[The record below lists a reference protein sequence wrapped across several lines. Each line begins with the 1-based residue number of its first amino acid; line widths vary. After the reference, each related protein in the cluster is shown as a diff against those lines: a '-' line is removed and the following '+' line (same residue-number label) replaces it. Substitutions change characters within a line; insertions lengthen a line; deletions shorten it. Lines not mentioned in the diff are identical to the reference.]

1 MIKHLLYNFR
11 VVINNHS
18 VLKALKE
25 AICSVLLLVIVLPS
39 IIYAGKDYYSKQ
51 ENKLRCCTYDQQ
63 FCYPLV
69 KSKCIKKEKF
79 RYQNPDILQKK
90 IQLLESSAKQAW
102 NNAQNHQFSSNIEKL
117 NAVTNAGTQT
127 REIISL
133 SEQLKKALVNEGKA
147 RWAAFE
153 ESSKTGKGKIRNRKD
168 KDFQQHSSLL
178 NEQRAALKLAQE
190 FGNKASGQY
199 KIIKASARDLVV
211 VAGLDFWNAL
221 LLYKKI
227 DEELDS
233 KVRNDA
239 DKKSILIAKKKVLYE
254 IEKVLK
260 AFVEG
265 RDMYNT
271 FMEWVIDYSGLTEE
285 KEKNAIEFLLQ
296 NRSYN
301 TVRRSASFET
311 TLKAV
316 IEIYKN
322 GDFINGLKL
331 QNESVKTDIAKI
343 EHSIRVAE
351 DEMRRK
357 QEEEKAKK
365 LLELQNKLKKAKEEV
380 DAAKDKFKEKQTQA
394 REAHDQA
401 SASGDLEDKIE
412 ALNKKKKEYE
422 AAKKYKEALDKAID
436 IGNNNPDLVRERDSL
451 GNDIDNLSQSIDQMT
466 DDVNIDKEIY
476 KQQFE
481 EDKNSSVSANCDF
494 SQYRSISP
502 ESSVFTLASFVYQN
516 INFKCG
522 NVCNTED
529 KGFNLCLKVKKSDLC
544 RDCIP
549 IYIGPQSEFKSIR
562 KLFDTSGVKKGRR
575 DPILVTENAVKNIG
589 FKVEHTDKI
598 SCLKIKTSY
607 GDIPIVCKNIST
619 DIDLIPQARSNNRIC
634 SLSTTKSRVPF
645 NFSGRA
651 IGCLKEALDKMFYAD
666 SITHDQVSSASILKP
681 LSSFQRGMTLTVKA
695 ALMLYIIFF
704 GIKMIFVE
712 RFFSLERLVT
722 GVLQILIVMYF
733 SVGLGPMTNKDGKIS
748 YNNGMQDHFLP
759 FLSSVTS
766 ELAHM
771 VFSSV
776 GSDSAV
782 GGTKLCYFDPNKD
795 YTPDARYYALWDAI
809 DCRIGY
815 YLGFRLLHNYT
826 VDRSKPSLGGKL
838 VGSSIGTS
846 ANDDITKHLSNIKD
860 GHALKKD
867 DTFLVF
873 PTLWGLLLSGEI
885 IFFLVMLLFVI
896 IFLTLF
902 WRFMAVF
909 ITSLVNLYVMC
920 YISPIFIPMVLF
932 EKTKSMFNN
941 WLHLTLSFA
950 LQPAIVAAF
959 IALFV
964 TLMDSI
970 TYKTCQFARYD
981 YQQGNKILSTF
992 ELRVP
997 DRYIQD
1003 HSLFDDAYNS
1013 DAAKICRESA
1023 GYRLVEYFN
1032 GKNWHQRMFLFFK
1045 AFVVYPEPDF
1055 LPTMI
1060 VVLLFC
1066 GIFYYFFQEAHRFAA
1081 VITSG
1086 ITAVNME
1093 LPSLRIPSFR
1103 NKSTR
1108 TKGGKDDKEEE
1119 ASDKFSSRGGIDK
1132 TATDKISS
1140 RSNIES
1146 SSQDKIST
1154 GLKSNG
1160 ISGVEHGLKKD
1171 HDAIRAAK
1179 KFDISNND
1187 EVIGADK
1194 FSTSGNKQA
1203 DKLSSEN
1210 IKPRDTSVVSAE
1222 DKFSTSF
1229 KLKDH
1234 KDIVQSEIDKKLESN
1249 VSDKSN
1255 STSSNQTIETR
1266 KSNIESDA
1274 LSKKIDAKD
1283 LNEINKGS
1291 DDKKNI

>member
-39 IIYAGKDYYSKQ
+39 MAYAGKDCCNYDADKF
-51 ENKLRCCTYDQQ
+51 RCCTYDQQ
-63 FCYPLV
+63 FCYPIV
-69 KSKCIKKEKF
+69 IERTFDERITKFRCNEKSEF

-90 IQLLESSAKQAW
+90 VNELKAAATDALHKTQNNQLSDL
-102 NNAQNHQFSSNIEKL
+102 EKL
-117 NAVTNAGTQT
+117 NAIIEAAKQFKETLRTSQQWMKAIDEMDSKGDLSAEPEAYDKYTLFRRYRAQVNEAKSASKKAIEDSESKVQEVQSSGKDLVINTCTKFIDAFLMYQKINS
-127 REIISL
+127 EIELKERNGANQESIL
-133 SEQLKKALVNEGKA
+133 SLKKQAIN
-147 RWAAFE
+147 
-153 ESSKTGKGKIRNRKD
+153 
-168 KDFQQHSSLL
+168 
-178 NEQRAALKLAQE
+178 
-190 FGNKASGQY
+190 
-199 KIIKASARDLVV
+199 
-211 VAGLDFWNAL
+211 
-221 LLYKKI
+221 
-227 DEELDS
+227 
-233 KVRNDA
+233 
-239 DKKSILIAKKKVLYE
+239 E
-254 IEKVLK
+254 IEKLLSIS
-260 AFVEG
+260 VEWRNIYQSFISWIIG
-265 RDMYNT
+265 SAN
-271 FMEWVIDYSGLTEE
+271 LTSE
-285 KEKNAIEFLLQ
+285 KETEIINFLLHEQ
-296 NRSYN
+296 SDEV
-301 TVRRSASFET
+301 TKQQF
-311 TLKAV
+311 KAKLQGLMT
-316 IEIYKN
+316 IYKN
-322 GDFINGLKL
+322 YDEFINGLKL
-331 QNESVKTDIAKI
+331 QIESVKTDIAKI
-343 EHSIRVAE
+343 EHSIQVAE

-357 QEEEKAKK
+357 QEEEEAKK
-365 LLELQNKLKKAKEEV
+365 LLEFQNKIKKAQEDV

-422 AAKKYKEALDKAID
+422 AAKKYKEALDKVIG

-466 DDVNIDKEIY
+466 DDVNRDKEIY

-529 KGFNLCLKVKKSDLC
+529 KGFNLCLKVKKSELC
-544 RDCIP
+544 SDCIP
-549 IYIGPQSEFKSIR
+549 IYIGPQSEFQSIR

-607 GDIPIVCKNIST
+607 GDIPIVCKNISA

-634 SLSTTKSRVPF
+634 SLSTTNSRVPF

-681 LSSFQRGMTLTVKA
+681 LSSFQRGMTVTVKA

-733 SVGLGPMTNKDGKIS
+733 SVGLGPITNKDGKIS

-846 ANDDITKHLSNIKD
+846 ANDDITKHLSNIND

-1032 GKNWHQRMFLFFK
+1032 GKNWHQRIFLFFK

-1103 NKSTR
+1103 NKNAR
-1108 TKGGKDDKEEE
+1108 TKGSKDDKEEE

-1146 SSQDKIST
+1146 SAQDKIST
-1154 GLKSNG
+1154 GVRSG
-1160 ISGVEHGLKKD
+1160 SISGAKDSLKKD

-1194 FSTSGNKQA
+1194 FSTSWNKQS
-1203 DKLSSEN
+1203 DKLSAEN

-1249 VSDKSN
+1249 VSGKVSN
-1255 STSSNQTIETR
+1255 NQTIETR

-1274 LSKKIDAKD
+1274 LSKKIDAND
-1283 LNEINKGS
+1283 LNEIKKGS

>member
-18 VLKALKE
+18 VLKAFKE

-39 IIYAGKDYYSKQ
+39 MAYAGKDCCNYDADKF
-51 ENKLRCCTYDQQ
+51 RCCTYDQQ
-63 FCYPLV
+63 FCYPIV
-69 KSKCIKKEKF
+69 IERTFDERITKF
-79 RYQNPDILQKK
+79 RCNEKSEFRYPNPDILQKK
-90 IQLLESSAKQAW
+90 VNELKAAATDALHKTQNNQLSDL
-102 NNAQNHQFSSNIEKL
+102 EKL
-117 NAVTNAGTQT
+117 NAIIEAAKQFKETLRTSQQWMKAIDEMDSKGDLSAEPEAYDKYTLFRRYRAQVNEAKSASKKAIEDSESKVQEVQSSGKDLVINTGTKFIDAFLMYQKVNS
-127 REIISL
+127 EIELKERNGASKESIL
-133 SEQLKKALVNEGKA
+133 SLKKQAIN
-147 RWAAFE
+147 
-153 ESSKTGKGKIRNRKD
+153 
-168 KDFQQHSSLL
+168 
-178 NEQRAALKLAQE
+178 
-190 FGNKASGQY
+190 
-199 KIIKASARDLVV
+199 
-211 VAGLDFWNAL
+211 
-221 LLYKKI
+221 
-227 DEELDS
+227 
-233 KVRNDA
+233 
-239 DKKSILIAKKKVLYE
+239 E
-254 IEKVLK
+254 IEKLLSIS
-260 AFVEG
+260 VEW
-265 RDMYNT
+265 RNIYQS
-271 FMEWVIDYSGLTEE
+271 FILWVIGSANLTSE
-285 KEKNAIEFLLQ
+285 KETEIINFLLHEQ
-296 NRSYN
+296 SDEV
-301 TVRRSASFET
+301 TKQQF
-311 TLKAV
+311 KAKLQGLMT
-316 IEIYKN
+316 IYKN
-322 GDFINGLKL
+322 YDEFINGLKL
-331 QNESVKTDIAKI
+331 QIKSAKNDIAKI
-343 EHSIRVAE
+343 EHSIKVAE

-466 DDVNIDKEIY
+466 DDVNRDKEIY

-522 NVCNTED
+522 NVCNTAD

-607 GDIPIVCKNIST
+607 GDIPIVCKNISA

-826 VDRSKPSLGGKL
+826 VDRLKPSLGGKL

-1032 GKNWHQRMFLFFK
+1032 GKNWHQRIFLFFK

-1146 SSQDKIST
+1146 SAQDKIST

-1160 ISGVEHGLKKD
+1160 ISGVEHCLKKD

-1179 KFDISNND
+1179 KFDISDND

-1194 FSTSGNKQA
+1194 FSTSGNKQT

-1222 DKFSTSF
+1222 DKFNTSF

-1249 VSDKSN
+1249 VSDKMSN
-1255 STSSNQTIETR
+1255 NQTIETR